1 MPIENYLIQGEEI
14 MANAGSFYATNKRL
28 IRYHKRFLSEE
39 LDDIPYSHIT
49 SIGVVKSPRRRLI
62 KAGAAIILI
71 AIITFLSLMV
81 ISSVLK
87 SISGLLKSF
96 MGFNLTSILAPLI
109 PFSIIML
116 IMGVVILVLGFFP
129 LQTFVQFRAPG
140 LNKDTEAKFRL
151 GGVSKEVSQN
161 LIRIVRQQSL
171 GVTASEIASVQPQ
184 ENRGTK
190 TTGSKSDS

>member
-1 MPIENYLIQGEEI
+1 MPIENYLVQGEKI
-14 MANAGSFYATNKRL
+14 LANAGLFYATDKRL

-62 KAGAAIILI
+62 KAGAVIILI

-96 MGFNLTSILAPLI
+96 MGFDLTSLLAPLI
-109 PFSIIML
+109 PFSVFML
-116 IMGVVILVLGFFP
+116 IGGVGILLLGFFP
-129 LQTFVQFRAPG
+129 LQTFVQFRVPG
-140 LNKDTEAKFRL
+140 LNRDSEAKFRM
-151 GGVSKEVSQN
+151 GGVRKEVSQN
-161 LIRIVRQQSL
+161 LLRIIRQQSL
-171 GVTASEIASVQPQ
+171 GVTTSEIASVQPQ
-184 ENRGTK
+184 ENTGTK
-190 TTGSKSDS
+190 TTGPKSDT